1 MSKYMIKDIPI
12 EERPRERMKYN
23 GKSSLSN
30 KELLAI
36 ILKTGTKEKSVNEL
50 AIDLLNKYKLE
61 DLEEISLNKLL
72 EIKGIGEVKAIELL
86 ASIELG
92 RRIFLNKD
100 IKYKRLDTPEKIFN
114 HTKYLFYNKK
124 QEYFYTLY
132 FNNKQELIG
141 EKLLFIGTI
150 NRSVTHPREIFKEA
164 YRLSASSIVCMHNHP
179 SNDVTPSNEDII
191 FTEKLVSLG
200 TIQGIPIVDH
210 IVVGNNSFYSFYE
223 HGQIISLNK

>member
-1 MSKYMIKDIPI
+1 M
-12 EERPRERMKYN
+12 
-23 GKSSLSN
+23 
-30 KELLAI
+30 
-36 ILKTGTKEKSVNEL
+36 
-50 AIDLLNKYKLE
+50 
-61 DLEEISLNKLL
+61 
-72 EIKGIGEVKAIELL
+72 
-86 ASIELG
+86 
-92 RRIFLNKD
+92 
-100 IKYKRLDTPEKIFN
+100 
-114 HTKYLFYNKK
+114 
-124 QEYFYTLY
+124 
-132 FNNKQELIG
+132 
-141 EKLLFIGTI
+141 FIGTI